1 MTTTLAEG
9 LRSTPVG
16 PVRFAV
22 DDDGAVVALAFADHW
37 AALAR
42 RVDRLAGGVTFAPSG
57 AADPTGDAL
66 DAYLAG
72 DLAAVDGLRVAPHG
86 TDFQRRVWAA
96 LRAIPA
102 GATASYG
109 DIARAVGAPRD
120 GTSPAAPERGRNLG
134 ARAVGAANGANPVSI
149 IVPCHRVIGSDG
161 SLTGYGGGLPRKA
174 WLLAHEARAQ
184 LPPSPKR
191 HTPMALQPSEG
202 GGQSPAVQQRFE
214 QNVPLTR

>member
-9 LRSTPVG
+9 QRSTPVG

-22 DDDGAVVALAFADHW
+22 DDDGAVVALAFDDHW
-37 AALAR
+37 PALSR
-42 RVDRLAGGVTFAPSG
+42 RVARLTGGVTFAPSR

-72 DLAAVDGLRVAPHG
+72 DAAALDALRVAPRG
-86 TDFQRRVWAA
+86 TDFQLRVWAA

-109 DIARAVGAPRD
+109 DIARAVGAPR
-120 GTSPAAPERGRNLG
+120 AV
-134 ARAVGAANGANPVSI
+134 RAVGAANGANPVSI

-174 WLLAHEARAQ
+174 WLLAHEARHHM
-184 LPPSPKR
+184 PPSPKR
-191 HTPMALQPSEG
+191 QTPMPLQPLEG
-202 GGQSPAVQQRFE
+202 GGQLAAVRQS
-214 QNVPLTR
+214 

>member
-9 LRSTPVG
+9 QRSTPLG

-22 DDDGAVVALAFADHW
+22 DDAGAVVALAFDDHW
-37 AALAR
+37 PALAH
-42 RVDRLAGGVTFAPSG
+42 RVDRLTDGVTFAASR

-72 DLAAVDGLRVAPHG
+72 DLAALDALRVAPRG

-109 DIARAVGAPRD
+109 DIARVVGAPR
-120 GTSPAAPERGRNLG
+120 AV
-134 ARAVGAANGANPVSI
+134 RAVGAANGANPVSI

-174 WLLAHEARAQ
+174 WLLAHEARHHM
-184 LPPSPKR
+184 PPSPKR
-191 HTPMALQPSEG
+191 QTPMPLHPFEG
-202 GGQSPAVQQRFE
+202 GGQLAAVRQS
-214 QNVPLTR
+214 

>member
-9 LRSTPVG
+9 QRSTPVG

-22 DDDGAVVALAFADHW
+22 DDDGAVVALAFDDHW
-37 AALAR
+37 PALAH
-42 RVDRLAGGVTFAPSG
+42 RVDRLTGGVTFAPSR

-72 DLAAVDGLRVAPHG
+72 DLVALDALRVAPRG

-174 WLLAHEARAQ
+174 WLLAHEARGIQ
-184 LPPSPKR
+184 PPSPIR
-191 HTPMALQPSEG
+191 QTPMPLQPFSG
-202 GGQSPAVQQRFE
+202 GGHSEDIVQS
-214 QNVPLTR
+214 

>member
-9 LRSTPVG
+9 QRSTPVG

-22 DDDGAVVALAFADHW
+22 DDDGAVVALGFDDHW

-42 RVDRLAGGVTFAPSG
+42 RVDRLTGGVTFAPSR
-57 AADPTGDAL
+57 AAEPTGDAL

-72 DLAAVDGLRVAPHG
+72 DPVALDALRVAPRG
-86 TDFQRRVWAA
+86 TDFQRRVWVA

-109 DIARAVGAPRD
+109 DIARAVGAPR
-120 GTSPAAPERGRNLG
+120 AV
-134 ARAVGAANGANPVSI
+134 RAVGAANGTNPVSI

-174 WLLAHEARAQ
+174 WLLAHEARAHM
-184 LPPSPKR
+184 PPSPKR

>member
-22 DDDGAVVALAFADHW
+22 DNDGAVVALAFDEHW
-37 AALAR
+37 PALAR
-42 RVDRLAGGVTFAPSG
+42 RVDRLTGGVTFAPSR
-57 AADPTGDAL
+57 AAEPTGDAL

-72 DLAAVDGLRVAPHG
+72 DPVALDALRVAPRG
-86 TDFQRRVWAA
+86 TDFQRRVWVA

-109 DIARAVGAPRD
+109 DIARAVGAPR
-120 GTSPAAPERGRNLG
+120 AV
-134 ARAVGAANGANPVSI
+134 RAVGAANGANPVSI

-174 WLLAHEARAQ
+174 WLLAHEARPHM
-184 LPPSPKR
+184 PPSPKR